1 MTIVRV
7 FIMLLPGVGGLLA
20 LAAPA
25 AAGTVDDPETA
36 ALRAQL
42 EEHLPGK
49 RLDSLRP
56 TPIPGVYEVRVG
68 ATVAYVSADGRYLIQ
83 GDLYDIQ
90 DDVNLTDQGRS
101 RLRLEALDRVDES
114 SMIIFE
120 PDVTRH
126 TVTVFTDLDCA
137 YCRKLHSQID
147 EYNADGIRVR
157 YMFFP
162 RNGPNTSS
170 WTKAEKVWCSE
181 DRHDAFTRAKLGE
194 MIEAKNCGPTPVM
207 RHYRMGQSFGIRGT
221 PAIVT
226 ETGQLIPGYVSPDEL
241 SRLLEEDSKG

>member
-7 FIMLLPGVGGLLA
+7 FIMLLFGIGGA
-20 LAAPA
+20 LVSAVPVMA
-25 AAGTVDDPETA
+25 AADDADLT
-36 ALRAQL
+36 ALRARL
-42 EEHLPGK
+42 EEQLPGK

-56 TPIPGVYEVRVG
+56 TPIPGIYELRVG
-68 ATVAYVSADGRYLIQ
+68 GTVAYVSADGRYLIQ

-101 RLRLEALDRVDES
+101 RLRLETLSKVDES

-120 PDVTRH
+120 PEVTRH

-137 YCRKLHSQID
+137 YCRKLHRQID
-147 EYNADGIRVR
+147 KYNAEGIRVR

-194 MIEAKNCGPTPVM
+194 AIEAKDCGPTPVM

-226 ETGQLIPGYVSPDEL
+226 ETGRLIPGYVSPDEL
-241 SRLLEEDSKG
+241 SQLLEEDSKG